1 MTSGVPQGTVL
12 GPILFLIYINDL
24 PDCIKHST
32 IGLFADDCIIYRQ
45 ILNDNDTLLLQEDI
59 NAITNWA
66 STWLMRFNAS
76 KCCNMQFTQA
86 KIHCINKVY
95 YLHDTALAFSDHCKY
110 LGITLQSN
118 LRWDKH
124 INEKIANASR
134 TLGLV
139 RRNIKTPSTN
149 IRDLAYKALVRPKL
163 EYASIVWS
171 PWQNYLTD
179 AIEKVQRQAA
189 RYVYNDYQLDSSVTT
204 MIHNLNWEPLEM
216 RRTKAS
222 LYMFYKMFN

>member
-1 MTSGVPQGTVL
+1 
-12 GPILFLIYINDL
+12 
-24 PDCIKHST
+24 
-32 IGLFADDCIIYRQ
+32 
-45 ILNDNDTLLLQEDI
+45 
-59 NAITNWA
+59 
-66 STWLMRFNAS
+66 MRFNTS

-189 RYVYNDYQLDSSVTT
+189 RYVYNDYQLDSSVTS

-216 RRTKAS
+216 RQTKAS
-222 LYMFYKMFN
+222 LYMFYNV